1 VANNIQPYEASMRS
15 VEPLC
20 CPQSIALIAMVRQ
33 TVKWIGAMIALVK
46 GKMDAVILTGGMA
59 NSKYLTN
66 TLCTHISPLDEVRL
80 YQGEFEMEAL
90 AEGVLRVLKKS
101 EASLKY

>member
-1 VANNIQPYEASMRS
+1 MGTERLTEVLDRMHAGDKQA
-15 VEPLC
+15 V
-20 CPQSIALIAMVRQ
+20 LIFEAMVRQ

-59 NSKYLTN
+59 NSKYLTK
-66 TLCTHISPLDEVRL
+66 TICTHISPLAEVRL
-80 YQGEFEMEAL
+80 YPGEFEMEAL